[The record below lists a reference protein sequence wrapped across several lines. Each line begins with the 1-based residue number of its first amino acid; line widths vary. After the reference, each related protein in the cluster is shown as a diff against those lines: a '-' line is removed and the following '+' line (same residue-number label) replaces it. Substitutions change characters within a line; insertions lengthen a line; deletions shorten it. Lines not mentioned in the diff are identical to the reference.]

1 MKNPLVLITILLMSC
16 VAEPE
21 DIEEDCDPE
30 LFCGQALTCIDGL
43 VYPTTC
49 GPDNCDESIDTCN

>member
-1 MKNPLVLITILLMSC
+1 MSC
-16 VAEPE
+16 VTEPE
-21 DIEEDCDPE
+21 YTEENCNPE

-49 GPDNCDESIDTCN
+49 GPDNCDESIDTCD